1 MLLVN
6 VVDELGI
13 DSIVNVD
20 VLLFNEV
27 SGLVNSVDCVVD
39 TIPVVVSII
48 GTAENVYIM
57 GFFNSI
63 RPL

>member
-48 GTAENVYIM
+48 GTA
-57 GFFNSI
+57 
-63 RPL
+63 